1 MWETIITGPTESSV
15 QYPYQGLN
23 NLTFGIRMGELI
35 TIAAGSGLG
44 KSSFMREIAY
54 HILNNTEHSIGLLF
68 LEESVRRTAQAIV
81 GLDMNKPI
89 HLPNFEY
96 TEEEVRTSFKNTLEK
111 DRLFFFDHFGSN
123 SINNIISRVRYMVR
137 ALKCKYIFLDHISI
151 LVSDQTNV
159 DERKAL
165 DEIMTRLRTLVQE
178 LDICMFVASHLKRV
192 DYGHEE
198 GGRAKLHQLRGSG
211 SIGQLSDIVLGLER
225 DGQAADMRE
234 RHITTVRVIK
244 NRFSG
249 LTGPSNKL
257 FYDLNT
263 GRLSEIALNHD
274 DILESED
281 F

>member
-1 MWETIITGPTESSV
+1 
-15 QYPYQGLN
+15 
-23 NLTFGIRMGELI
+23 
-35 TIAAGSGLG
+35 
-44 KSSFMREIAY
+44 
-54 HILNNTEHSIGLLF
+54 
-68 LEESVRRTAQAIV
+68 
-81 GLDMNKPI
+81 
-89 HLPNFEY
+89 
-96 TEEEVRTSFKNTLEK
+96 
-111 DRLFFFDHFGSN
+111 
-123 SINNIISRVRYMVR
+123 
-137 ALKCKYIFLDHISI
+137 
-151 LVSDQTNV
+151 
-159 DERKAL
+159 
-165 DEIMTRLRTLVQE
+165 MTRLRTLVQE

-257 FYDLNT
+257 FYDLTT
-263 GRLSEIALNHD
+263 GRLSEIALSPD
-274 DILESED
+274 DELEAED